1 MLRIPVS
8 LPNDQ
13 LFMTLSTAIVQGST
27 SARSMVLSGYIQNV
41 PLKVLVDSGS
51 SYSFLSMT
59 IAQQLSGVSEL
70 SANLKVQVANGN
82 VLQCTS
88 HLPQAEWSV
97 CGVTF
102 HSDLKVLPLSSY
114 DMILGMDW
122 LESHSPMKVH
132 WQQKWMII
140 PYQDSS
146 VLLYTSLADL
156 PVGSLL
162 QVFSLDLV
170 IAQDSSVSLP
180 VEVQSLIEEFAILF
194 EVPKSL
200 PPQRSCDHSISLVD
214 GAAPITMRPYR
225 YAPVL
230 KDEIENQIK
239 EMLTNGLIQPSNSPF
254 SSSVLLVKKKD
265 NTWRFCVDYRFL
277 NAITDSHYR

>member
-1 MLRIPVS
+1 MALYCNVHLI
-8 LPNDQ
+8 
-13 LFMTLSTAIVQGST
+13 
-27 SARSMVLSGYIQNV
+27 YIQQ
-41 PLKVLVDSGS
+41 
-51 SYSFLSMT
+51 
-59 IAQQLSGVSEL
+59 AQ
-70 SANLKVQVANGN
+70 
-82 VLQCTS
+82 
-88 HLPQAEWSV
+88 WSV
-97 CGVTF
+97 CDVTF
-102 HSDLKVLPLSSY
+102 QSTLKVLPLSSY

-122 LESHSPMKVH
+122 LETHSPMKVH

-200 PPQRSCDHSISLVD
+200 PP
-214 GAAPITMRPYR
+214 
-225 YAPVL
+225 
-230 KDEIENQIK
+230 
-239 EMLTNGLIQPSNSPF
+239 
-254 SSSVLLVKKKD
+254 
-265 NTWRFCVDYRFL
+265 
-277 NAITDSHYR
+277 